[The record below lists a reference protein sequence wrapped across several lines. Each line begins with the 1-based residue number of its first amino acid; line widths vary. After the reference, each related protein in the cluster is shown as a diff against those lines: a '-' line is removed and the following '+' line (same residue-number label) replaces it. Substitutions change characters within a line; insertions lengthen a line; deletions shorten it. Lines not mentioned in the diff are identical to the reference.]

1 MKKVKV
7 GSKVKRKWKSMV
19 AALLEVVNDS
29 LHVIV
34 DDDDDEVYFV
44 IGIV

>member
-7 GSKVKRKWKSMV
+7 GSKVKRKWESMV
-19 AALLEVVNDS
+19 VALLEVVNDS
-29 LHVIV
+29 LHVTV
-34 DDDDDEVYFV
+34 DDDEVYFV